1 MKEVSFTVYGV
12 PRSKARPRF
21 VKMKNYVRTYTP
33 KETINYETWV
43 RTCWMEQSAETI
55 NDDAPISVRI
65 MFYFPIP
72 ESFSAKK
79 KERLENTPHC
89 KMPDTDNCVKSILDG
104 CQGYV
109 FQNDSRIYRIVA
121 EKRYS
126 SNPRTEVIFEV
137 SE

>member
-1 MKEVSFTVYGV
+1 MKEVKFTVYGT
-12 PRSKARPRF
+12 PKSKARPRF

-33 KETINYETWV
+33 KETIDYETWV

-55 NDDAPISVRI
+55 NDDVPISVTI
-65 MFYFPIP
+65 LFYFPIP

-79 KERLENTPHC
+79 KERIDGTPHYNRI
-89 KMPDTDNCVKSILDG
+89 DLDNCIKSVLDG

-126 SNPRTEVIFEV
+126 SNPRTEVVFTADE
-137 SE
+137 